1 MNKQQEEDTK
11 KCIFCST
18 TEGLKSIWYE
28 EEDNLESCCFSCFND
43 TDNGLEGQPVGSS
56 EWYSTNY
63 YWK

>member
-1 MNKQQEEDTK
+1 MSSEDDK
-11 KCIFCST
+11 KCIFCNT
-18 TEGLKSIWYE
+18 TKDLKSIWYE

-63 YWK
+63 NWENK